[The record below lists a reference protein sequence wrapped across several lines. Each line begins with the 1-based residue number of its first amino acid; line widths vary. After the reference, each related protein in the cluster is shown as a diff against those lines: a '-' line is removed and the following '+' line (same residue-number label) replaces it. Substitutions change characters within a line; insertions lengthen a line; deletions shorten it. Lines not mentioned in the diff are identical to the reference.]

1 VQLGVFAMNEDDLHA
16 ALGKKIKEKR
26 QANGLTQT
34 ELADAISMS
43 RTSLTNMELGR
54 QRLLID
60 QLYKMAA
67 ALNAKPQDLLPQPS
81 ELVSASKA
89 REAGDESLP
98 ESVQR
103 FAEKVRNRGLK

>member
-1 VQLGVFAMNEDDLHA
+1 MNEDDLHA

-26 QANGLTQT
+26 RANGLTQS
-34 ELADAISMS
+34 ELADAISIS

-67 ALNAKPQDLLPQPS
+67 ALNAKPQELLPQPS
-81 ELVSASKA
+81 ELVSAAKA
-89 REAGDESLP
+89 REAVDATLP

-103 FAEKVRNRGLK
+103 FAEKIRSRGQK